1 MWATSLWTV
10 LCRDFCKNGDV
21 CWFIAFYNPNYC
33 EISCDIPWQNHKGSP
48 SVAHLAVI
56 WWWPFTD
63 HHISEK
69 NGWFHE
75 WIVSKVQSNFQASQH
90 DFFLVKM
97 VSHVG
102 KMGTHVDLYGETM
115 SHPWCDGRCSGH
127 QALSFSFRSATSWE
141 TRAPWPG
148 RCVTCLSKI
157 KVIGVRHSSTAL
169 GIYENTK
176 WLFHSHAV
184 PVTVTSGKLT

>member
-1 MWATSLWTV
+1 MKYHLIFPDKTIKVHLVWLTSQWYG
-10 LCRDFCKNGDV
+10 GDLLQ
-21 CWFIAFYNPNYC
+21 IT
-33 EISCDIPWQNHKGSP
+33 ISVK
-48 SVAHLAVI
+48 
-56 WWWPFTD
+56 
-63 HHISEK
+63 K